1 MTIPVRSSSA
11 HARDSQFGLP
21 QGGSGLRRPTTTLPR
36 LGVSESDELLAAAGA
51 VDVEGRMNGDAR
63 GREIAAC
70 AAVGGEMPTGFRR
83 LGANGRVLIA

>member
-1 MTIPVRSSSA
+1 MWAPTRW
-11 HARDSQFGLP
+11 L
-21 QGGSGLRRPTTTLPR
+21 GSPTTDDDFP
-36 LGVSESDELLAAAGA
+36 GSESDELLAAARA

-83 LGANGRVLIA
+83 LGAIDRVLIA